1 MIPVSIGFEI
11 NAQRL
16 EINSF
21 IKPFQSED
29 EDLNN
34 FLLFDAKNYLN
45 EKLAVTY
52 VVESETETIA
62 YFCLSNDNLRRE
74 VDMETWRKI
83 NRQVPNRKRKGVYP
97 AVKIGRLAVSKK
109 YIGRGMGKLILRYI
123 EDMFL
128 SNDQKTGCRFITVD
142 AYRVAANFYLRNG
155 YKFFIEKDNDK
166 DTRIMYFDLKSI

>member
-45 EKLAVTY
+45 EK
-52 VVESETETIA
+52 
-62 YFCLSNDNLRRE
+62 
-74 VDMETWRKI
+74 
-83 NRQVPNRKRKGVYP
+83 VPNRKRKGVYP